1 MTPLRNSAMKRQVIV
16 DGYNLIKRDPL
27 LLALEQR
34 SLQTA
39 RQALIARLMSSYNL
53 RTCDI
58 TVVFDGSVVA
68 PPAAATERWGRIK
81 VVYSR
86 PPQTADDVIRGLVAA
101 AKDPSQVVVLSDD
114 RELRDSVQTRG
125 GVVAGSADRRAPRP
139 ADKERDADHRPQP
152 KKGNP
157 RRAKKKDRRSSK
169 FRW

>member
-1 MTPLRNSAMKRQVIV
+1 MKRQVIV

-27 LLALEQR
+27 LSALEQR
-34 SLQTA
+34 SLETA

-58 TVVFDGSVVA
+58 TVVFDGSAVA

-86 PPQTADDVIRGLVAA
+86 PPQTADDVIRALVAA

-139 ADKERDADHRPQP
+139 ADKERDAANHRPQP

-157 RRAKKKDRRSSK
+157 RRAKKKDRRSNK

>member
-1 MTPLRNSAMKRQVIV
+1 MKRQVIV

-34 SLQTA
+34 SLATA

-53 RTCDI
+53 RACDI

-139 ADKERDADHRPQP
+139 VDKEERDAADHRSQP

>member
-1 MTPLRNSAMKRQVIV
+1 MKRQVIV

-27 LLALEQR
+27 LLSLEQR
-34 SLQTA
+34 SLETA

-58 TVVFDGSVVA
+58 TVVFDGSAVA
-68 PPAAATERWGRIK
+68 PPAASTDRWGRIK

-139 ADKERDADHRPQP
+139 VDKEREAADRRPQP

-157 RRAKKKDRRSSK
+157 RRAKKKDRRSKK

>member
-1 MTPLRNSAMKRQVIV
+1 MKRQVIV

-34 SLQTA
+34 SLETA

-53 RTCDI
+53 RTCDV
-58 TVVFDGSVVA
+58 TVVFDGSAVA
-68 PPAAATERWGRIK
+68 PPAASTERWGRIK

-86 PPQTADDVIRGLVAA
+86 PPQTADDVIRALVAA

-125 GVVAGSADRRAPRP
+125 GVVAGSTDRRAPRS
-139 ADKERDADHRPQP
+139 ADKERDSSDRRPQP

-157 RRAKKKDRRSSK
+157 HRAKKKDRKRSGLK
-169 FRW
+169 W